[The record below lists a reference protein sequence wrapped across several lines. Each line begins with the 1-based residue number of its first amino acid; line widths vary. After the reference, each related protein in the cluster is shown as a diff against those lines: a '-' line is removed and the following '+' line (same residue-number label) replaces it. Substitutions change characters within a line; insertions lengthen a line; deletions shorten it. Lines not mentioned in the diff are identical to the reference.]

1 MAALLF
7 KVGLLTLKT
16 AAKPLA
22 SRFEK
27 LVLNHPVWRARV
39 IEMAQLVHKMEVKIT
54 RGAEGRTGKAFV
66 ADMTEE
72 RALDLASKFVSEG
85 FLYGMGVALVAVE
98 LQRKNKE
105 DAAKKAKDAADK
117 QAIRDLHERHLQA
130 EKASLTFHAPFAALD
145 LRAELRT
152 MSGQLH
158 GLDERLLGM
167 DARLQFMEEQ
177 MGRRRGWLPSFGGGG
192 G

>member
-1 MAALLF
+1 
-7 KVGLLTLKT
+7 
-16 AAKPLA
+16 
-22 SRFEK
+22 
-27 LVLNHPVWRARV
+27 
-39 IEMAQLVHKMEVKIT
+39 
-54 RGAEGRTGKAFV
+54 
-66 ADMTEE
+66 
-72 RALDLASKFVSEG
+72 
-85 FLYGMGVALVAVE
+85 MGVALVAVE

-105 DAAKKAKDAADK
+105 DSAKKAKDAADK

-130 EKASLTFHAPFAALD
+130 EKASSICDLSCPVCSSGGQALRNVTRLLLWRTDCMGLGLPAACCCLQD